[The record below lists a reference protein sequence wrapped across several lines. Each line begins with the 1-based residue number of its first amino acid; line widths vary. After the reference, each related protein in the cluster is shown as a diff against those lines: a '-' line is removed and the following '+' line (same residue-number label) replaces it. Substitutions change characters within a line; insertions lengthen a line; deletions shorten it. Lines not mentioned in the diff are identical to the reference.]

1 MKKNSSNLYAFA
13 IQDQLSQGLT
23 GQTPTVYISKDGGSF
38 AAASNSPSEFNASTA
53 PGLYTIT
60 FTATECD
67 CDVMI
72 IQVYLPD
79 GQDPAILAVEE
90 MQSASG
96 GGATPQQ
103 IWEYAGG
110 RTVTNTIPTATAIST
125 AVWSESART
134 LTASPTDISS
144 LATSSDLSAVALNVT
159 AIKSKTDNLPTSP
172 AATGDIPSVASI
184 QSGLAKTSDLTGL
197 STFDP
202 SNDTVT
208 LNSTEDTTL
217 TAIKTKVDTL
227 QNTDLTG
234 IATSTN
240 VSNAQSAIIAAFP
253 SVPTASDIW
262 NNSTRTLTNSPN
274 MQNEFL
280 TYGVAKTSDLPT
292 DYAKPGDAMTLT
304 NAYDAAKTASQLTTS
319 DIPTPPTVAQIQDGL
334 STFNP
339 LTDTVTINST
349 QAATMTTATGFAT
362 ASDIPSALD
371 NASAVWN
378 SNSRTLTESALTAQN
393 VWEYANRTLTTEQT
407 ITSDDISNIVSG
419 VWSANARTLTE
430 SMPTEES
437 ITAKVW
443 TYPNRTLTEDLS
455 GLYCTRQDV
464 EQRWGKLNVA
474 VMADAEN
481 DGDEFTISTHIKA
494 AIIKATNRIN
504 SELASSIY
512 SLPFIPVPDIVKQHA
527 AALAGV
533 ELYRVRSVAVTND
546 AALFTAAETEFSNW
560 VIAVYN
566 GLQIPGAREL
576 PE

>member
-1 MKKNSSNLYAFA
+1 MDIIFTLQSTTDGSL
-13 IQDQLSQGLT
+13 LT
-23 GQTPTVYISKDGGSF
+23 GQAANTTVYLSIDGGSYTTSTNAAQEIGRGAYKLTLTSAEAAF
-38 AAASNSPSEFNASTA
+38 TDVLLYQPVCNGAQTNTWAIDKKVSAEDNANAVWGAQNKEITGTVTINSTQAATLATAAA
-53 PGLYTIT
+53 L
-60 FTATECD
+60 
-67 CDVMI
+67 
-72 IQVYLPD
+72 
-79 GQDPAILAVEE
+79 
-90 MQSASG
+90 SG
-96 GGATPQQ
+96 VADN
-103 IWEYAGG
+103 
-110 RTVTNTIPTATAIST
+110 V
-125 AVWSESART
+125 
-134 LTASPTDISS
+134 
-144 LATSSDLSAVALNVT
+144 SAVKV
-159 AIKSKTDNLPTSP
+159 KTDNLPASP

-197 STFDP
+197 STF
-202 SNDTVT
+202 
-208 LNSTEDTTL
+208 
-217 TAIKTKVDTL
+217 
-227 QNTDLTG
+227 
-234 IATSTN
+234 
-240 VSNAQSAIIAAFP
+240 
-253 SVPTASDIW
+253 
-262 NNSTRTLTNSPN
+262 
-274 MQNEFL
+274 
-280 TYGVAKTSDLPT
+280 
-292 DYAKPGDAMTLT
+292 
-304 NAYDAAKTASQLTTS
+304 
-319 DIPTPPTVAQIQDGL
+319 
-334 STFNP
+334 NP

-349 QAATMTTATGFAT
+349 QAASMITASGFAT
-362 ASDIPSALD
+362 PSDIPSASD

-378 SNSRTLTESALTAQN
+378 SNSRTLTESALTAQD
-393 VWEYANRTLTTEQT
+393 VWEYANRTLTTEQA
-407 ITSDDISNIVSG
+407 ITSDDISNIASG

-430 SMPTEES
+430 SIPTEES

-512 SLPFIPVPDIVKQHA
+512 SLPFSPVPDIVKQHA